1 MWSAT
6 LCSGPV
12 MILRVWTLG
21 SAVDSANMPRC
32 VSRGV
37 ALSRG
42 GPYST
47 WPRRTTPG
55 QCGRCT
61 CCSTRWWHPCCCC
74 PCCLVCLKCASYTA
88 LYWQWRRIL
97 PLLPDA
103 TRERVERWL
112 AGSARFVYRPLS
124 ALDWRTALDE
134 GISSSLFDIEANI
147 RDGDSRAGLD
157 EDGLQEVH
165 RLMQEHHLVRT
176 YACLPLLVV

>member
-1 MWSAT
+1 MLFYS
-6 LCSGPV
+6 L
-12 MILRVWTLG
+12 
-21 SAVDSANMPRC
+21 
-32 VSRGV
+32 V
-37 ALSRG
+37 ASVLLLSV
-42 GPYST
+42 
-47 WPRRTTPG
+47 
-55 QCGRCT
+55 
-61 CCSTRWWHPCCCC
+61 
-74 PCCLVCLKCASYTA
+74 LLA

-165 RLMQEHHLVRT
+165 RLMQEHHLSFDEARLRRHRALLSRHNIDART
-176 YACLPLLVV
+176 GMPLDAKAVTHL